1 MDHKNNDSQM
11 VNLKGRAVAITGAA
25 SGFGKEM
32 ALRCHALGA
41 KLALA
46 DIDATALATLE
57 EELKAMKADFFTAKV
72 DVSKYEDMQAFA
84 TKTFSTY
91 SDVGLFFNNAG
102 VEISGTI
109 WQLSM
114 KDWQWVYGVNVFGI
128 VHGIKCFIP
137 EMLKQDQ
144 ESIIINTSSL
154 AGLISGHNS
163 PIYLTG
169 KHAVVALTEALEL
182 QLQQNQSKIKA
193 FVFCPAYVKTRLHQA
208 ERNRPSQLGNDPN
221 SSYYQSEDYQKKQGM
236 MQYAVPNGMELDQA
250 LDIVFDA
257 IEKDHFYI
265 QTHPEFL
272 PRIEQRFNNIVE
284 NKRPVFAG

>member
-1 MDHKNNDSQM
+1 MDYKNNDSQM

-46 DIDATALATLE
+46 DIDATALATFE
-57 EELKAMKADFFTAKV
+57 EELKAMKADFFTATV

-91 SDVGLFFNNAG
+91 SDVALFFNNAG

-114 KDWQWVYGVNVFGI
+114 KDWEWVYGVNVFGI
-128 VHGIKCFIP
+128 IHGIKCFIP

-154 AGLISGHNS
+154 AGLISGYNS

-250 LDIVFDA
+250 MDIVFDA